1 MTSTP
6 AAPTP
11 GNEADKVIEATASHL
26 VRQLQNKPVMPN
38 VLYYPDG
45 NGSDAGRS
53 MPSVHQA
60 VPSAHHTQ
68 PFAVQDQIGR
78 ELDGL
83 ALDVIRLARLRV
95 RHESAASLTGTILIW
110 ASLIVSLALLVL
122 VCLSAWSAW
131 KAAHSSSH
139 ASTVPPVVSTVVSGV
154 VSGTVFYAGRRLKR
168 RTASKSARSKAS
180 DASSNLPA
188 T

>member
-1 MTSTP
+1 VTSTP

-11 GNEADKVIEATASHL
+11 GNEADKVIEATASQL
-26 VRQLQNKPVMPN
+26 VRQVQNKPVMPN
-38 VLYYPDG
+38 VLYHSDG

-53 MPSVHQA
+53 M
-60 VPSAHHTQ
+60 PSAHHTQ
-68 PFAVQDQIGR
+68 PFAVQDQIGH
-78 ELDGL
+78 ELDRL

-95 RHESAASLTGTILIW
+95 RQESATSLTGTILIW

-139 ASTVPPVVSTVVSGV
+139 ANTVPPVVSTVVSGV
-154 VSGTVFYAGRRLKR
+154 VSGTVFYAGRRFKR
-168 RTASKSARSKAS
+168 GKASKSARSKAS